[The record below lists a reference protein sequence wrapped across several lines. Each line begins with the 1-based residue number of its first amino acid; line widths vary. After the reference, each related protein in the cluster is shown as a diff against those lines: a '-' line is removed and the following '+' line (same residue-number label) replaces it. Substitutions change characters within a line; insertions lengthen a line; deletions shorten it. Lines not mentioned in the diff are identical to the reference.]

1 MEMRSSVEEEGNVL
15 SIKVSFDH
23 GPDLTLNCLY
33 MPPQLRDAWDGG
45 IRLERRGDLLDSLAS
60 T

>member
-1 MEMRSSVEEEGNVL
+1 MRSSVEEEGNVL

-23 GPDLTLNCLY
+23 GPDLTLNGLY

-45 IRLERRGDLLDSLAS
+45 IRLERRGDLLDGLGN